1 VRAGFD
7 VFAVKYDPKPDSG
20 LASLLTASASG
31 LSGAAAAQLAA
42 ALRRGVVSQ
51 GGAMEGAAGLDGLL
65 RELSGKSETDRMR
78 LLAEDTN
85 LLLQSMPL
93 EVRLELAQTL
103 ANLE

>member
-1 VRAGFD
+1 M
-7 VFAVKYDPKPDSG
+7 FAVKYDPKSDSG

-31 LSGAAAAQLAA
+31 LSGAAAAQLATA
-42 ALRRGVVSQ
+42 VLRRGVATQ

-78 LLAEDTN
+78 LLAADTN